1 MRCLYR
7 INLIVAAALLLT
19 SCDNRV
25 NVAIEPTPVKIVA
38 EEAGRGR
45 PVRHGDLTTISYRLM
60 LPNGKELL
68 HDPEFKFFVDT
79 KQPTVI
85 QGINDTVIG
94 MRVGGT
100 RTIDCPPRL
109 HWGRLGSG
117 DGKIPANTNLI
128 IRIKLL
134 ALE

>member
-1 MRCLYR
+1 MRRPDR
-7 INLIVAAALLLT
+7 INLIVAALLLA
-19 SCDNRV
+19 SCDNRSDV
-25 NVAIEPTPVKIVA
+25 TVEPTPVKIVA
-38 EEAGRGR
+38 EDAGHGR
-45 PVRHGDLTTISYRLM
+45 PVRQGDLATISYRLV

-68 HDPEFKFFVDT
+68 QNPEFKFLVDS

-94 MRVGGT
+94 MRIGGT

-117 DGKIPANTNLI
+117 DGKIPPNTNLTI
-128 IRIKLL
+128 HIRLL

>member
-1 MRCLYR
+1 MRRLDQ
-7 INLIVAAALLLT
+7 INLFVAALLLT
-19 SCDNRV
+19 GCDNRTDV
-25 NVAIEPTPVKIVA
+25 TVEPTPVKIVA
-38 EEAGRGR
+38 EDAGRGR
-45 PVRHGDLTTISYRLM
+45 PVRQGDLATISYRLR
-60 LPNGKELL
+60 LPNGRELL
-68 HDPEFKFFVDT
+68 QNPEFKFLVDS

-85 QGINDTVIG
+85 QGINDAVIG

-117 DGKIPANTNLI
+117 DGKIPPNTNLI

>member
-1 MRCLYR
+1 MRRLDW
-7 INLIVAAALLLT
+7 ISLFIAALLLT
-19 SCDNRV
+19 GCDNRV
-25 NVAIEPTPVKIVA
+25 NVAIAPTPVKIVA
-38 EEAGRGR
+38 EKTGLGRS
-45 PVRHGDLTTISYRLM
+45 VRHGNLATISYRLM
-60 LPNGKELL
+60 LPNGKELM

-134 ALE
+134 AVE